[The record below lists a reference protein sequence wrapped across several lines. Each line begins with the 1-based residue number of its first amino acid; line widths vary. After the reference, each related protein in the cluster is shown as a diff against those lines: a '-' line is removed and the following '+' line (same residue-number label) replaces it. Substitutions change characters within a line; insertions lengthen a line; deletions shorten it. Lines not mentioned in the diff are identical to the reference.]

1 MRHYIAIIV
10 RHLNCFHHN
19 NTIAVLYSWAVLL
32 YFKDVRAVRDSEVVL
47 VELRICRVIVDARH
61 LTIAVVVW
69 EDEDEAEVAI
79 RVHRLEVEMS
89 ISVDSNHEAVCA
101 EQHLILISRYESLVA
116 IVREDAKDKRRLVS
130 RGHLAE

>member
-61 LTIAVVVW
+61 LIIAVVVRD
-69 EDEDEAEVAI
+69 DEDEAEVAI

-89 ISVDSNHEAVCA
+89 TSVDSNHEAVCA
-101 EQHLILISRYESLVA
+101 KQHLILISRYESLVA